1 MSDTKILIKKDLE
14 VLFNKAKSTNLPQ
27 ELADKAN
34 SMIERLERM
43 YAQGFYSEEF
53 EKVSHY
59 IDWIAALPWTQRI
72 ERPIDLVSIQAK
84 LDEHHYGMEDVK
96 ERILEYMAVLKLRSQ
111 KGLGVARSPIL
122 FLVGLVGT
130 GKTSFAYALSDA
142 LGRPIARIPFGGMG
156 SARDLRGQSRLHLEA
171 EPGYIVKALTHVKA
185 VNPIILLDE
194 IDRVTEAAR
203 ADIMGVLVE
212 LLDPSQNNRFIDH
225 FIDYP
230 IDLSEVLFI
239 ATGNNTSNIATAV
252 MDRLEP
258 IRMPS
263 YSDDEKL
270 HIGRDYLLP
279 QALEKA
285 GLNRQVITF
294 DEAIWPQI
302 VRPLGFDAGIRTLNR
317 TIEGI
322 TRKTARLI
330 VEGKVSSI
338 HITPDNIKEFLPKI
352 STAV

>member
-1 MSDTKILIKKDLE
+1 
-14 VLFNKAKSTNLPQ
+14 
-27 ELADKAN
+27 
-34 SMIERLERM
+34 
-43 YAQGFYSEEF
+43 
-53 EKVSHY
+53 
-59 IDWIAALPWTQRI
+59 
-72 ERPIDLVSIQAK
+72 
-84 LDEHHYGMEDVK
+84 
-96 ERILEYMAVLKLRSQ
+96 
-111 KGLGVARSPIL
+111 
-122 FLVGLVGT
+122 VGT

-171 EPGYIVKALTHVKA
+171 EPGYIVKALTHVK
-185 VNPIILLDE
+185 VINPVILLDE
-194 IDRVTEAAR
+194 IDRVTEQAR

-239 ATGNNTSNIATAV
+239 ATGNNTSNVATAV

-258 IRMPS
+258 LRMPS
-263 YSDDEKL
+263 YTDDEKI

-279 QALEKA
+279 KALKKA
-285 GLNRQVITF
+285 GLAPQVISF
-294 DEAIWPQI
+294 DEAVWPQI

-330 VEGKVSSI
+330 VEGRLNSV